1 MTVLEDIILEQ
12 DKRGIAPLHQ
22 FIPSDYLT
30 RSAEIVLSN
39 TGKVFITTGF
49 YILTAGT
56 IETDGPPGAIAL
68 GNGLEKIGYE
78 VVYVT
83 DSYASKFLNEYR
95 STKSRLIDFPICSD
109 EESCKYSK
117 TLLAEEKPSLLI
129 SIERCGR
136 SQDGLYRNMRNLSI
150 TEYTAQIDR
159 LFDLHNTTIGIGDG
173 GNEIG
178 MGNVYRNVEK
188 STQLVEQPA
197 ITKVNELVISSVS
210 NWGGYGLLA
219 KLSQNTGKNLL
230 PDVAD
235 EKDMI
240 KGMVD
245 LGAVDGV
252 SGKSVYQ
259 VDGFELNQNAVTLEK
274 LTKELG

>member
-1 MTVLEDIILEQ
+1 MTVLEDIILEH
-12 DKRGIAPLHQ
+12 DKRGIAPLRQ
-22 FIPSDYLT
+22 SIPSDYLN

-39 TGKVFITTGF
+39 VGKVFITTGF

-68 GNGLEKIGYE
+68 GNGLEKLGYE
-78 VVYVT
+78 VVYIT
-83 DSYASKFLNEYR
+83 DSYASKFLDEYR
-95 STKSRLIDFPICSD
+95 SHKSRLIDFPICSD
-109 EESCKYSK
+109 EESGKYSK
-117 TLLAEEKPSLLI
+117 TLLAEEKPAILI

-136 SQDGLYRNMRNLSI
+136 SHDGLYRNMRNLSI

-178 MGNVYRNVEK
+178 MGNVYKAVEK
-188 STQLVEQPA
+188 SAQLVENPA
-197 ITKVNELVISSVS
+197 ITKVSELVISSVS

-219 KLSQNTGKNLL
+219 QLSQATGINLL
-230 PDVAD
+230 PNIVD

-240 KGMVD
+240 EGMVN

-252 SGKSVYQ
+252 TGKSVYQ
-259 VDGFELNQNAVTLEK
+259 VDGFELNQNAIILDN
-274 LTKELG
+274 LAKELG

>member
-1 MTVLEDIILEQ
+1 VTILEDIILEH
-12 DKRGIAPLHQ
+12 DKRGIAPLRQ
-22 FIPSDYLT
+22 SIPSDYLN

-39 TGKVFITTGF
+39 VGKVFITTGF

-68 GNGLEKIGYE
+68 GNGLEKLGYE
-78 VVYVT
+78 VVYIT
-83 DSYASKFLNEYR
+83 DSYASKFLDEYR
-95 STKSRLIDFPICSD
+95 SHKSRLIDFPICSD

-117 TLLAEEKPSLLI
+117 TLLGEEKPAILI

-136 SQDGLYRNMRNLSI
+136 SHDGLYRNMRNLSI

-178 MGNVYRNVEK
+178 MGNVFKAVEK
-188 STQLVEQPA
+188 SSQLVENPT
-197 ITKVNELVISSVS
+197 ITKVSELIISSVS

-219 KLSQNTGKNLL
+219 QLSQATGINLL
-230 PDVAD
+230 PNIVD

-240 KGMVD
+240 EGMVN

-252 SGKSVYQ
+252 TGKSVYQ
-259 VDGFELNQNAVTLEK
+259 VDGFELNQNAIILDN
-274 LTKELG
+274 LAKELG

>member
-1 MTVLEDIILEQ
+1 MTILEDIILEH
-12 DKRGIAPLHQ
+12 DKRGIAPLRQ
-22 FIPSDYLT
+22 SIPSDYLN

-39 TGKVFITTGF
+39 VGKVFITTGF

-68 GNGLEKIGYE
+68 GNGLEKLGYE
-78 VVYVT
+78 VVYIT
-83 DSYASKFLNEYR
+83 DSYASKFLDEYR
-95 STKSRLIDFPICSD
+95 SHKSRLIDFPICSD

-117 TLLAEEKPSLLI
+117 TLLGEEKPAILI

-136 SQDGLYRNMRNLSI
+136 SHDGLYRNMRNLSI

-178 MGNVYRNVEK
+178 MGNVYKAVEK
-188 STQLVEQPA
+188 STQLVENPA
-197 ITKVNELVISSVS
+197 ITKVSELIISSVS

-219 KLSQNTGKNLL
+219 QLSQATGINLL
-230 PDVAD
+230 PNIVD
-235 EKDMI
+235 EKEMI
-240 KGMVD
+240 EGMVN

-252 SGKSVYQ
+252 TGKSVYQ
-259 VDGFELNQNAVTLEK
+259 VDGFELNQNAIILDN
-274 LTKELG
+274 LAKELG

>member
-1 MTVLEDIILEQ
+1 MTILEDIILEH
-12 DKRGIAPLHQ
+12 DKRGIAPLRQ
-22 FIPSDYLT
+22 SIPSDYLN

-39 TGKVFITTGF
+39 VGKVFITTGF

-68 GNGLEKIGYE
+68 GNGLEKLGYE
-78 VVYVT
+78 VVYIT
-83 DSYASKFLNEYR
+83 DSYASKFLDEYR
-95 STKSRLIDFPICSD
+95 SHKSRLIDFPICSD

-117 TLLAEEKPSLLI
+117 TLLGEEKPGILI

-136 SQDGLYRNMRNLSI
+136 SHDGLYRNMRNLSI

-178 MGNVYRNVEK
+178 MGNVYKAVEK
-188 STQLVEQPA
+188 SSQLVEDPA
-197 ITKVNELVISSVS
+197 ITKVSELVISSVS

-219 KLSQNTGKNLL
+219 QLSQATGINLL
-230 PDVAD
+230 PNIVD
-235 EKDMI
+235 EKNMI
-240 KGMVD
+240 EGRVN

-252 SGKSVYQ
+252 TGKSVYQ
-259 VDGFELNQNAVTLEK
+259 VDGFELNQNAIILDN
-274 LTKELG
+274 LAKELG

>member
-1 MTVLEDIILEQ
+1 VTILEDIILEH
-12 DKRGIAPLHQ
+12 DKRGIAPLRQ
-22 FIPSDYLT
+22 SIPSDYLN

-39 TGKVFITTGF
+39 VGKVFITTGF
-49 YILTAGT
+49 YILAAGT

-68 GNGLEKIGYE
+68 GNGLEKLGYE
-78 VVYVT
+78 VIYIT
-83 DSYASKFLNEYR
+83 DSYASKFLDEYR
-95 STKSRLIDFPICSD
+95 SHKSRLIDFPICSD

-117 TLLAEEKPSLLI
+117 TLLGEEKPAILI

-136 SQDGLYRNMRNLSI
+136 SHDGLYRNMRNLSI

-178 MGNVYRNVEK
+178 MGNVYKAVEK
-188 STQLVEQPA
+188 STQLVENPA
-197 ITKVNELVISSVS
+197 ITKVSELIISSVS

-219 KLSQNTGKNLL
+219 QLSQATGINLL
-230 PDVAD
+230 PNIVD

-240 KGMVD
+240 EGMVN

-252 SGKSVYQ
+252 TGKSVYQ
-259 VDGFELNQNAVTLEK
+259 VDGFELNQNAIILDN
-274 LTKELG
+274 LAKELG

>member
-1 MTVLEDIILEQ
+1 MTILEDIILEH
-12 DKRGIAPLHQ
+12 DKRGIAPLRQ
-22 FIPSDYLT
+22 SIPSDYLN

-39 TGKVFITTGF
+39 VGKVFITTGF

-68 GNGLEKIGYE
+68 GNGLEKLGYE
-78 VVYVT
+78 VVYIT
-83 DSYASKFLNEYR
+83 DSYASKFLDEYR
-95 STKSRLIDFPICSD
+95 SHKSRLIDFPICSD

-117 TLLAEEKPSLLI
+117 TLLGEEKPAILI

-136 SQDGLYRNMRNLSI
+136 SHDGLYRNMRNLSI

-178 MGNVYRNVEK
+178 MGNVYKAVEK
-188 STQLVEQPA
+188 STQLVENPA
-197 ITKVNELVISSVS
+197 ITKVSELIISSVS

-219 KLSQNTGKNLL
+219 QLSQATGINLL
-230 PDVAD
+230 PNIVD

-240 KGMVD
+240 EGMVN

-252 SGKSVYQ
+252 TGKSVYQ
-259 VDGFELNQNAVTLEK
+259 VDGFELNQNAIILDN
-274 LTKELG
+274 LAKELG

>member
-1 MTVLEDIILEQ
+1 MTILEDIILEH
-12 DKRGIAPLHQ
+12 DKRGIAPLRQ
-22 FIPSDYLT
+22 SIPSDYLN

-39 TGKVFITTGF
+39 VGKVFITTGF

-68 GNGLEKIGYE
+68 GNGLEKLGYE
-78 VVYVT
+78 VVYIT
-83 DSYASKFLNEYR
+83 DSYASKFLDEYR
-95 STKSRLIDFPICSD
+95 SHKSRLIDFPICSD
-109 EESCKYSK
+109 EESGKYSK
-117 TLLAEEKPSLLI
+117 TLLAEEKPSILI

-136 SQDGLYRNMRNLSI
+136 SHDGLYRNMRNLSI

-178 MGNVYRNVEK
+178 MGNVYKAVEK
-188 STQLVEQPA
+188 SAQLVEDPA
-197 ITKVNELVISSVS
+197 ITKVSELVISSVS

-219 KLSQNTGKNLL
+219 QLSQATGINLL
-230 PDVAD
+230 PNIVD
-235 EKDMI
+235 EKEMI
-240 KGMVD
+240 EGMVN

-252 SGKSVYQ
+252 TGKSVYQ
-259 VDGFELNQNAVTLEK
+259 VDGFELNQNAIILDN
-274 LTKELG
+274 LAKELG

>member
-1 MTVLEDIILEQ
+1 MTVLEDIILEH
-12 DKRGIAPLHQ
+12 DKRGIAPLRQ
-22 FIPSDYLT
+22 SIPSDYLN

-39 TGKVFITTGF
+39 VGKVFITTGF

-68 GNGLEKIGYE
+68 GNGLEKLGYE
-78 VVYVT
+78 VVYIT
-83 DSYASKFLNEYR
+83 DSYASKFLDEYR
-95 STKSRLIDFPICSD
+95 SHKSRLIDFPICSD
-109 EESCKYSK
+109 EESGKYSK
-117 TLLAEEKPSLLI
+117 TLLAEEKPAILI

-136 SQDGLYRNMRNLSI
+136 SHDGLYRNMRNLSI

-178 MGNVYRNVEK
+178 MGNVYKAVEK
-188 STQLVEQPA
+188 SAQLVEDPA
-197 ITKVNELVISSVS
+197 ITKVSELVISSVS

-219 KLSQNTGKNLL
+219 QLSKATGINLL
-230 PDVAD
+230 PNIVD

-240 KGMVD
+240 EGMVN

-252 SGKSVYQ
+252 TGKSVYQ
-259 VDGFELNQNAVTLEK
+259 VDGFELNQNAIILDN
-274 LTKELG
+274 LAKELG

>member
-1 MTVLEDIILEQ
+1 MTILEDIILEH
-12 DKRGIAPLHQ
+12 DKRGIAPLRQ
-22 FIPSDYLT
+22 SIPSDYLN

-39 TGKVFITTGF
+39 VGKVFITTGF

-68 GNGLEKIGYE
+68 GNGLEKLGYE
-78 VVYVT
+78 VVYIT
-83 DSYASKFLNEYR
+83 DSYASKFLDEYR
-95 STKSRLIDFPICSD
+95 SHKSRLIDFPICSD
-109 EESCKYSK
+109 EESGKYSK
-117 TLLAEEKPSLLI
+117 TLLAEEKPAILI

-136 SQDGLYRNMRNLSI
+136 SHDGLYRNMRNLSI

-178 MGNVYRNVEK
+178 MGNVYKAVEK
-188 STQLVEQPA
+188 SDQLVEDPA
-197 ITKVNELVISSVS
+197 ITKVSELVISSVS

-219 KLSQNTGKNLL
+219 QLSQATGINLL
-230 PDVAD
+230 PNIVD

-240 KGMVD
+240 EGMVN

-252 SGKSVYQ
+252 TGKSVYQ
-259 VDGFELNQNAVTLEK
+259 VDGFELNQNAIILDN
-274 LTKELG
+274 LAKELG

>member
-1 MTVLEDIILEQ
+1 MTILEDIILEH
-12 DKRGIAPLHQ
+12 DKRGIAPLRQ
-22 FIPSDYLT
+22 SIPSDYLN

-39 TGKVFITTGF
+39 VGKVFITTGF

-68 GNGLEKIGYE
+68 GNGLEKLGYE
-78 VVYVT
+78 VVYIT
-83 DSYASKFLNEYR
+83 DSYASKFLDEYR
-95 STKSRLIDFPICSD
+95 SHKSRLIDFPICSD

-117 TLLAEEKPSLLI
+117 TLLGEEKPAILI

-136 SQDGLYRNMRNLSI
+136 SHDGLYRNMRNLSI

-178 MGNVYRNVEK
+178 MGNVFKAVEK
-188 STQLVEQPA
+188 SSQLVENPT
-197 ITKVNELVISSVS
+197 ITKVSELIISSVS

-219 KLSQNTGKNLL
+219 QLSQATGINLL
-230 PDVAD
+230 PNIVD
-235 EKDMI
+235 EKNMI
-240 KGMVD
+240 EGMVN

-252 SGKSVYQ
+252 TGKSVYQ
-259 VDGFELNQNAVTLEK
+259 VDGFELDQNAIILDN
-274 LTKELG
+274 LAKELE

>member
-1 MTVLEDIILEQ
+1 MTVLEDIILEH
-12 DKRGIAPLHQ
+12 DKRGITPLRQ
-22 FIPSDYLT
+22 FIPSDYLN

-83 DSYASKFLNEYR
+83 DSYASKFLDEYR
-95 STKSRLIDFPICSD
+95 SNKSRLIDFPICSD

-136 SQDGLYRNMRNLSI
+136 SHDGLYRNMRNLSI

-159 LFDLHNTTIGIGDG
+159 LFDFHNTTIGIGDG

-178 MGNVYRNVEK
+178 MGNVYKTVEE
-188 STQLVEQPA
+188 STQLVDKPA
-197 ITKVNELVISSVS
+197 ITKVKELVISSVS

-219 KLSQNTGKNLL
+219 QLSQITGKNLL
-230 PDVAD
+230 PNIVD

-240 KGMVD
+240 KGMVN

-259 VDGFELNQNAVTLEK
+259 VDGFELDQNAVTLES
-274 LTKELG
+274 LARALG

>member
-1 MTVLEDIILEQ
+1 MTILEDIILEH
-12 DKRGIAPLHQ
+12 DKRGIAPLRQ
-22 FIPSDYLT
+22 SIPSDYLN

-39 TGKVFITTGF
+39 VGKVFITTGF

-68 GNGLEKIGYE
+68 GNGLEKLGYE
-78 VVYVT
+78 VVYIT
-83 DSYASKFLNEYR
+83 DSYASKFLDEYR
-95 STKSRLIDFPICSD
+95 SHKSRLIDFPICSD

-117 TLLAEEKPSLLI
+117 TLLGEEKPAILI

-136 SQDGLYRNMRNLSI
+136 SHDGLYRNMRNLSI

-178 MGNVYRNVEK
+178 MGNVYKAVEK
-188 STQLVEQPA
+188 SSQLVEDPA
-197 ITKVNELVISSVS
+197 ITKVSELVISSVS

-219 KLSQNTGKNLL
+219 QLSQAKGINLL
-230 PDVAD
+230 PNIND
-235 EKDMI
+235 EKEMI
-240 KGMVD
+240 EGMVN

-252 SGKSVYQ
+252 TGKSVYQ
-259 VDGFELNQNAVTLEK
+259 VDGFELNQNAIILDN
-274 LTKELG
+274 LAKELG

>member
-1 MTVLEDIILEQ
+1 MTILEDIILEH
-12 DKRGIAPLHQ
+12 DKRGIAPLRQ
-22 FIPSDYLT
+22 SIPSDYLN

-39 TGKVFITTGF
+39 VGKVFITTGF

-68 GNGLEKIGYE
+68 GNGLEKLGYE
-78 VVYVT
+78 VVYIT
-83 DSYASKFLNEYR
+83 DSYASKFLDEYR
-95 STKSRLIDFPICSD
+95 SHKSRLTDFPICSD
-109 EESCKYSK
+109 EESGKYSK
-117 TLLAEEKPSLLI
+117 TLLAEEKPAILI

-136 SQDGLYRNMRNLSI
+136 SHDGLYRNMRNLSI

-178 MGNVYRNVEK
+178 MGNVFKAVEK
-188 STQLVEQPA
+188 SSQLVENPT
-197 ITKVNELVISSVS
+197 ITKVSELIISSVS

-219 KLSQNTGKNLL
+219 QLSQATGINLL
-230 PDVAD
+230 PNIVD

-240 KGMVD
+240 EGMVN

-252 SGKSVYQ
+252 TGKSVYQ
-259 VDGFELNQNAVTLEK
+259 VDGFELNQNAIILDN
-274 LTKELG
+274 LAKELG

>member
-1 MTVLEDIILEQ
+1 MTVLEDIILEH
-12 DKRGIAPLHQ
+12 DKRGIAPLRQ
-22 FIPSDYLT
+22 SIPSDYLN

-39 TGKVFITTGF
+39 VGKVFITTGF

-68 GNGLEKIGYE
+68 GNGLEKLGYE
-78 VVYVT
+78 VVYIT
-83 DSYASKFLNEYR
+83 DSYASKFLDEYR
-95 STKSRLIDFPICSD
+95 SHKSRLIDFPICSD
-109 EESCKYSK
+109 EESGKYSK
-117 TLLAEEKPSLLI
+117 TLLAEEKPSILI

-136 SQDGLYRNMRNLSI
+136 SHDGLYRNMRNLSI

-178 MGNVYRNVEK
+178 MGNVYKAVEK
-188 STQLVEQPA
+188 SAQLVEDPA
-197 ITKVNELVISSVS
+197 ITKVSELVISSVS

-219 KLSQNTGKNLL
+219 QLSQATGINLL
-230 PDVAD
+230 PNIVD

-240 KGMVD
+240 EGMVN

-252 SGKSVYQ
+252 TGKSVYQ
-259 VDGFELNQNAVTLEK
+259 VDGFELNQNAIILDN
-274 LTKELG
+274 LAKELG

>member
-1 MTVLEDIILEQ
+1 MTVLEDIILEH
-12 DKRGIAPLHQ
+12 DKRGIAPLRQ
-22 FIPSDYLT
+22 SIPSDYLN

-39 TGKVFITTGF
+39 VGKVFITTGF

-68 GNGLEKIGYE
+68 GNGLEKLGYE
-78 VVYVT
+78 VVYIT
-83 DSYASKFLNEYR
+83 DSYASKFLDEYR
-95 STKSRLIDFPICSD
+95 SHKSRLIDFPICSD
-109 EESCKYSK
+109 EESSKYSK
-117 TLLAEEKPSLLI
+117 TLLAEEKPAILI

-136 SQDGLYRNMRNLSI
+136 SHDGLYRNMRNLSI

-178 MGNVYRNVEK
+178 MGNVFKAVEK
-188 STQLVEQPA
+188 SSQLVENPT
-197 ITKVNELVISSVS
+197 ITKVSELIISSVS

-219 KLSQNTGKNLL
+219 QLSQATGINLL
-230 PDVAD
+230 PNIVD

-240 KGMVD
+240 EGMVN

-252 SGKSVYQ
+252 TGKSVYQ
-259 VDGFELNQNAVTLEK
+259 VDGFELNQNAIILDN
-274 LTKELG
+274 LAKELG

>member
-1 MTVLEDIILEQ
+1 MTILEDIILEH
-12 DKRGIAPLHQ
+12 DKRGITPLRRS
-22 FIPSDYLT
+22 IPSDYLN

-39 TGKVFITTGF
+39 VGKVFITTGF

-68 GNGLEKIGYE
+68 GNGLEKLGYE
-78 VVYVT
+78 VIYIT
-83 DSYASKFLNEYR
+83 DSYASKFLDEYR
-95 STKSRLIDFPICSD
+95 SHKSRLIDFPICSD
-109 EESCKYSK
+109 EESYKYSK
-117 TLLAEEKPSLLI
+117 TLLGEEKPAILI

-136 SQDGLYRNMRNLSI
+136 SHDGLYRNMRNLSI

-178 MGNVYRNVEK
+178 MGNVYKAVEK
-188 STQLVEQPA
+188 STQLVENPA
-197 ITKVNELVISSVS
+197 ITKVSELIISSVS

-219 KLSQNTGKNLL
+219 QLSQATGINLL
-230 PDVAD
+230 PNIVD
-235 EKDMI
+235 EKNMI
-240 KGMVD
+240 EGMVN

-252 SGKSVYQ
+252 TGKSVYQ
-259 VDGFELNQNAVTLEK
+259 VDGFELNQNAIILDN
-274 LTKELG
+274 LAKELG

>member
-1 MTVLEDIILEQ
+1 MTILEDIILEH
-12 DKRGIAPLHQ
+12 DKRGIAPLRQ
-22 FIPSDYLT
+22 SIPSDYLN

-39 TGKVFITTGF
+39 VGKVFITTGF

-68 GNGLEKIGYE
+68 GNGLEKLGYE
-78 VVYVT
+78 VIYIT
-83 DSYASKFLNEYR
+83 DSYASKFLDEYR
-95 STKSRLIDFPICSD
+95 SHKSRLIDFPICSD

-117 TLLAEEKPSLLI
+117 TLLGEEKPAILI

-136 SQDGLYRNMRNLSI
+136 SHDGLYRNMRNLSI

-178 MGNVYRNVEK
+178 MGNVYKAVEK
-188 STQLVEQPA
+188 STQLVENPA
-197 ITKVNELVISSVS
+197 ITKVSELIISSVS

-219 KLSQNTGKNLL
+219 QLSQATGINLL
-230 PDVAD
+230 PNIVD

-240 KGMVD
+240 EGMVN

-252 SGKSVYQ
+252 TGKSVYQ
-259 VDGFELNQNAVTLEK
+259 VDGFELNQNAIILDN
-274 LTKELG
+274 LAKELG

>member
-1 MTVLEDIILEQ
+1 MTVLEDIILEH
-12 DKRGIAPLHQ
+12 DKRGIAPLRQ
-22 FIPSDYLT
+22 SIPSDYLN

-39 TGKVFITTGF
+39 VGKVFITTGF

-68 GNGLEKIGYE
+68 GNGLEKLGYE
-78 VVYVT
+78 VVYIT
-83 DSYASKFLNEYR
+83 DSYASKFLDEYR
-95 STKSRLIDFPICSD
+95 SHKSRLIDFPICSD
-109 EESCKYSK
+109 EESGKYSK
-117 TLLAEEKPSLLI
+117 TLLAEEKPAILI

-136 SQDGLYRNMRNLSI
+136 SHDGLYRNMRNLSI

-178 MGNVYRNVEK
+178 MGNVYKAVEK
-188 STQLVEQPA
+188 SAQLVEDPA
-197 ITKVNELVISSVS
+197 ITKVSELVISSVS

-219 KLSQNTGKNLL
+219 QLSQATGINLL
-230 PDVAD
+230 PNIID
-235 EKDMI
+235 EKEMI
-240 KGMVD
+240 EGMVN

-252 SGKSVYQ
+252 TGKSVYQ
-259 VDGFELNQNAVTLEK
+259 VDGFELNQNAIILDN
-274 LTKELG
+274 LAKELG

>member
-1 MTVLEDIILEQ
+1 MTILEDIILEH
-12 DKRGIAPLHQ
+12 DKRGIAPLRQ
-22 FIPSDYLT
+22 SIPSDYLN

-39 TGKVFITTGF
+39 VGKVFITTGF

-68 GNGLEKIGYE
+68 GNGLEKLGYE
-78 VVYVT
+78 VVYIT
-83 DSYASKFLNEYR
+83 DSYASKFLDEYR
-95 STKSRLIDFPICSD
+95 SHKSRLIDFPICSD
-109 EESCKYSK
+109 EESSKYSK
-117 TLLAEEKPSLLI
+117 TLLAEENPAILI

-136 SQDGLYRNMRNLSI
+136 SHDGLYRNMRNLSI
-150 TEYTAQIDR
+150 TEYTAQVDR

-178 MGNVYRNVEK
+178 MGNVFKAVEK
-188 STQLVEQPA
+188 STQLVENPA
-197 ITKVNELVISSVS
+197 ITKVSELIISSVS

-219 KLSQNTGKNLL
+219 QLSQATGINLL
-230 PDVAD
+230 PNIVD

-240 KGMVD
+240 EGMVN

-252 SGKSVYQ
+252 TGKSVYQ
-259 VDGFELNQNAVTLEK
+259 VDGFELNQNAIILDN
-274 LTKELG
+274 LAKELG

>member
-1 MTVLEDIILEQ
+1 MTILEDIILEH
-12 DKRGIAPLHQ
+12 DKRGIAPLRQ
-22 FIPSDYLT
+22 SIPSDYLN

-39 TGKVFITTGF
+39 VGKVFITTGF

-68 GNGLEKIGYE
+68 GNGLEKLGYE
-78 VVYVT
+78 VVYIT
-83 DSYASKFLNEYR
+83 DSYASKFLDEYR
-95 STKSRLIDFPICSD
+95 SHKSRLIDFPICSD
-109 EESCKYSK
+109 EESGKYSK
-117 TLLAEEKPSLLI
+117 TLLAEEKPAILI

-136 SQDGLYRNMRNLSI
+136 SHDGLYRNMRNLSI

-178 MGNVYRNVEK
+178 MGNVFKAVEK
-188 STQLVEQPA
+188 SSQLVENPT
-197 ITKVNELVISSVS
+197 ITKVSELIISSVS

-219 KLSQNTGKNLL
+219 QLSQATGINLL
-230 PDVAD
+230 PNIVD

-240 KGMVD
+240 EGMVN

-252 SGKSVYQ
+252 TGKSVYQ
-259 VDGFELNQNAVTLEK
+259 VDGFELNQNAIILDN
-274 LTKELG
+274 LAKELG

>member
-1 MTVLEDIILEQ
+1 MTVLEDIILEH
-12 DKRGIAPLHQ
+12 DKRGIAPLRQ
-22 FIPSDYLT
+22 SIPSDYLN

-39 TGKVFITTGF
+39 VGKVFITTGF

-68 GNGLEKIGYE
+68 GNGLEKLGYE
-78 VVYVT
+78 VVYIT
-83 DSYASKFLNEYR
+83 DSYASKFLDEYR
-95 STKSRLIDFPICSD
+95 SHKSRLIDFPICSD
-109 EESCKYSK
+109 EESGKYSK
-117 TLLAEEKPSLLI
+117 TLLAEEKPAILI

-136 SQDGLYRNMRNLSI
+136 SHDGLYRNMRNLSI

-178 MGNVYRNVEK
+178 MGNVYKAVEK
-188 STQLVEQPA
+188 SAQLVENPA
-197 ITKVNELVISSVS
+197 ITKVSELVISSVS

-219 KLSQNTGKNLL
+219 QLSQATGINLL
-230 PDVAD
+230 PNIID
-235 EKDMI
+235 EKEMI
-240 KGMVD
+240 EGMVN

-252 SGKSVYQ
+252 TGKSVYQ
-259 VDGFELNQNAVTLEK
+259 VDGFELNQNAIILDN
-274 LTKELG
+274 LAKELG

>member
-12 DKRGIAPLHQ
+12 DKRGIAPLRQ

-117 TLLAEEKPSLLI
+117 TLLAEENPSLLI

-219 KLSQNTGKNLL
+219 KLSQTTGKNLL

>member
-1 MTVLEDIILEQ
+1 MTILEDIILEH
-12 DKRGIAPLHQ
+12 DKRGIAPLRQ
-22 FIPSDYLT
+22 SIPSDYLN

-39 TGKVFITTGF
+39 VGKVFITTGF

-68 GNGLEKIGYE
+68 GNGLEKLGYE
-78 VVYVT
+78 VVYIT
-83 DSYASKFLNEYR
+83 DSYASKFLDEYR
-95 STKSRLIDFPICSD
+95 SHKSRLIDFPICSD

-117 TLLAEEKPSLLI
+117 TLLGEEKPAILI

-136 SQDGLYRNMRNLSI
+136 SHDGLYRNMRNLSI

-178 MGNVYRNVEK
+178 MGNVFKAVEK
-188 STQLVEQPA
+188 SSQLVENPT
-197 ITKVNELVISSVS
+197 ITKVSELIISSVS

-219 KLSQNTGKNLL
+219 QLSQATGINLL
-230 PDVAD
+230 PNIVD

-240 KGMVD
+240 EGMVN

-252 SGKSVYQ
+252 TGKSVYQ
-259 VDGFELNQNAVTLEK
+259 VDGFELNQNAIILDN
-274 LTKELG
+274 LAKELG

>member
-1 MTVLEDIILEQ
+1 MTILEDIILEH
-12 DKRGIAPLHQ
+12 DKRGIAPLRQ
-22 FIPSDYLT
+22 SIPSDYLN

-39 TGKVFITTGF
+39 VGKVFITTGF

-68 GNGLEKIGYE
+68 GNGLEKLGYE

-83 DSYASKFLNEYR
+83 DSYASKFLDEYR
-95 STKSRLIDFPICSD
+95 SHKSRLIDFPICSD
-109 EESCKYSK
+109 EESGEYSK
-117 TLLAEEKPSLLI
+117 TLLAEEKPAILI

-136 SQDGLYRNMRNLSI
+136 SHDGLYRNMRNLSI

-178 MGNVYRNVEK
+178 MGNVFKAVEK
-188 STQLVEQPA
+188 SSQLVENPT
-197 ITKVNELVISSVS
+197 ITKVSELIISSVS

-219 KLSQNTGKNLL
+219 QLSQATGINLL
-230 PDVAD
+230 PNIVD

-240 KGMVD
+240 EGMVN

-252 SGKSVYQ
+252 TGKSVYQ
-259 VDGFELNQNAVTLEK
+259 VDGFELNQNAIILDN
-274 LTKELG
+274 LAKELG

>member
-1 MTVLEDIILEQ
+1 MTILEDIILEH
-12 DKRGIAPLHQ
+12 DKRGIAPLRQ
-22 FIPSDYLT
+22 SIPSDYLN

-39 TGKVFITTGF
+39 VGKVFITTGF

-68 GNGLEKIGYE
+68 GNGLEKLGYE
-78 VVYVT
+78 VVYIT
-83 DSYASKFLNEYR
+83 DSYASKFLDEYR
-95 STKSRLIDFPICSD
+95 SHKSRLIDFPICSD

-117 TLLAEEKPSLLI
+117 TLLGEEKPAILI

-136 SQDGLYRNMRNLSI
+136 SHDGLYRNMRNLSI

-178 MGNVYRNVEK
+178 MGNVFKAVEK
-188 STQLVEQPA
+188 SSQLVENPT
-197 ITKVNELVISSVS
+197 ITKVSELIISSVS
-210 NWGGYGLLA
+210 NWVGYGLLA
-219 KLSQNTGKNLL
+219 QLSQATGINLL
-230 PDVAD
+230 PNIVD
-235 EKDMI
+235 EKEMI
-240 KGMVD
+240 EGMVN

-252 SGKSVYQ
+252 TGKSVYQ
-259 VDGFELNQNAVTLEK
+259 VDGFELNQNAIILDN
-274 LTKELG
+274 LAKELG

>member
-1 MTVLEDIILEQ
+1 MTVLEDIILEH
-12 DKRGIAPLHQ
+12 DKRGITPLRRS
-22 FIPSDYLT
+22 IPSDYLN

-39 TGKVFITTGF
+39 VGKVFITTGF

-68 GNGLEKIGYE
+68 GNGLEKLGYE
-78 VVYVT
+78 VIYIT
-83 DSYASKFLNEYR
+83 DSYASKFLDEYR
-95 STKSRLIDFPICSD
+95 SHKSRLIDFPICSD

-117 TLLAEEKPSLLI
+117 TLLAEEKPAILI

-136 SQDGLYRNMRNLSI
+136 SHDGLYRNMRNLSI

-178 MGNVYRNVEK
+178 MGNVYKAVEK
-188 STQLVEQPA
+188 SAQLVEDPA
-197 ITKVNELVISSVS
+197 ITKVSELVISSVS

-219 KLSQNTGKNLL
+219 QLSQDTGINLL
-230 PDVAD
+230 PNIVD
-235 EKDMI
+235 EKELI
-240 KGMVD
+240 EGMVN

-252 SGKSVYQ
+252 TGKSVYQ
-259 VDGFELNQNAVTLEK
+259 VDGFELNQNAIILDN
-274 LTKELG
+274 LAKELG

>member
-1 MTVLEDIILEQ
+1 MTILEDIILEH
-12 DKRGIAPLHQ
+12 DKRGIAPLRQ
-22 FIPSDYLT
+22 SIPSDYLN

-39 TGKVFITTGF
+39 VGKVFITTGF

-68 GNGLEKIGYE
+68 GNGLEKLGYE
-78 VVYVT
+78 VVYIT
-83 DSYASKFLNEYR
+83 DSYASKFLDEYR
-95 STKSRLIDFPICSD
+95 SHKSRLIDFPICSD
-109 EESCKYSK
+109 EESGKYSK
-117 TLLAEEKPSLLI
+117 TLLAEEKPTILI

-136 SQDGLYRNMRNLSI
+136 SHDGLYRNMRNLSI

-178 MGNVYRNVEK
+178 MGNVYKAVEK
-188 STQLVEQPA
+188 SAQLVENPA
-197 ITKVNELVISSVS
+197 ITKVSELVISSVS

-219 KLSQNTGKNLL
+219 QLSQDTGINLL
-230 PDVAD
+230 PNIVD

-240 KGMVD
+240 EGMVN

-252 SGKSVYQ
+252 TGKSVYQ
-259 VDGFELNQNAVTLEK
+259 VDGFELNQNAIILDN
-274 LTKELG
+274 LAKELG

>member
-1 MTVLEDIILEQ
+1 VTILEDIILEH
-12 DKRGIAPLHQ
+12 DKRGIAPLRQ
-22 FIPSDYLT
+22 SIPSDYLN

-39 TGKVFITTGF
+39 VGKVFITTGF

-68 GNGLEKIGYE
+68 GNGLEKLGYE
-78 VVYVT
+78 VVYIT
-83 DSYASKFLNEYR
+83 DSYASKFLDEYR
-95 STKSRLIDFPICSD
+95 SHKSRLIDFPICSD
-109 EESCKYSK
+109 EESGKYSK
-117 TLLAEEKPSLLI
+117 TLLAEEKPAILI

-136 SQDGLYRNMRNLSI
+136 SHDGLYRNMRNLSI

-178 MGNVYRNVEK
+178 MGNVYKAVEK
-188 STQLVEQPA
+188 SAQLVEDPA
-197 ITKVNELVISSVS
+197 ITKVSELVISSVS

-219 KLSQNTGKNLL
+219 QLSQATGINLL
-230 PDVAD
+230 PNIVD
-235 EKDMI
+235 EKEMI
-240 KGMVD
+240 EGMVN

-252 SGKSVYQ
+252 TGKSVYQ
-259 VDGFELNQNAVTLEK
+259 VDGFELDQNAIILDN
-274 LTKELG
+274 LAKELG

>member
-1 MTVLEDIILEQ
+1 MTVLEDIILEH
-12 DKRGIAPLHQ
+12 DKRGIAPLRQ
-22 FIPSDYLT
+22 SIPSDYLN

-39 TGKVFITTGF
+39 VGKVFITTGF

-68 GNGLEKIGYE
+68 GNGLEKLGYE
-78 VVYVT
+78 VVYIT
-83 DSYASKFLNEYR
+83 DSYASKFLDEYR
-95 STKSRLIDFPICSD
+95 SHKSRLIDFPICSD
-109 EESCKYSK
+109 EESGKYSK
-117 TLLAEEKPSLLI
+117 TLLAEEKPTILI

-136 SQDGLYRNMRNLSI
+136 SHDGLYRNMRNLSI

-178 MGNVYRNVEK
+178 MGNVFKAVEK
-188 STQLVEQPA
+188 SSHLVETPA
-197 ITKVNELVISSVS
+197 ITKVSELIISSVS

-219 KLSQNTGKNLL
+219 QLSQATGINLL
-230 PDVAD
+230 PNIVD

-240 KGMVD
+240 EGMVN

-252 SGKSVYQ
+252 TGKSVYQ
-259 VDGFELNQNAVTLEK
+259 VDGFELNQNAIILDN
-274 LTKELG
+274 LAKELG

>member
-1 MTVLEDIILEQ
+1 MTILEDIILEH
-12 DKRGIAPLHQ
+12 DKRGIAPLRQ
-22 FIPSDYLT
+22 SIPSDYLN

-39 TGKVFITTGF
+39 VGKVFITTGF

-68 GNGLEKIGYE
+68 GNGLEKLGYE
-78 VVYVT
+78 VVYIT
-83 DSYASKFLNEYR
+83 DSYASKFLDEYR
-95 STKSRLIDFPICSD
+95 SHKSRLIDFPICSD
-109 EESCKYSK
+109 EESGKYSK
-117 TLLAEEKPSLLI
+117 TLLAEEKPTILI

-136 SQDGLYRNMRNLSI
+136 SHDGLYRNMRNLSI

-178 MGNVYRNVEK
+178 MGNVYKAVEK
-188 STQLVEQPA
+188 STQLVENPA

-219 KLSQNTGKNLL
+219 QLSQAKGINLL
-230 PDVAD
+230 PNIDD
-235 EKDMI
+235 EKEMI
-240 KGMVD
+240 EGMVN

-252 SGKSVYQ
+252 TGKSVYQ
-259 VDGFELNQNAVTLEK
+259 VDGFELNQNAIILDN
-274 LTKELG
+274 LAKELG

>member
-1 MTVLEDIILEQ
+1 MTVLEDIILEH
-12 DKRGIAPLHQ
+12 DKRGIAPLRQ
-22 FIPSDYLT
+22 SIPSDYLN

-39 TGKVFITTGF
+39 VGKVFITTGF

-68 GNGLEKIGYE
+68 GNGLEKLGYE
-78 VVYVT
+78 VVYIT
-83 DSYASKFLNEYR
+83 DSYASKFLDEYR
-95 STKSRLIDFPICSD
+95 SHKSRLIDFPICSD

-117 TLLAEEKPSLLI
+117 TLLGEEKPAILI

-136 SQDGLYRNMRNLSI
+136 SHDGLYRNMRNLSI

-178 MGNVYRNVEK
+178 MGNVFKAVEK
-188 STQLVEQPA
+188 STQLVENPA
-197 ITKVNELVISSVS
+197 ITKVSELIISSVS

-219 KLSQNTGKNLL
+219 QLSQATGINLL
-230 PDVAD
+230 PNIVD
-235 EKDMI
+235 EKEMI
-240 KGMVD
+240 EGMVN

-252 SGKSVYQ
+252 TGKSVYQ
-259 VDGFELNQNAVTLEK
+259 VDGFELNQNAIILDN
-274 LTKELG
+274 LAKELG

>member
-1 MTVLEDIILEQ
+1 MTVLEDIILEH
-12 DKRGIAPLHQ
+12 DKRGITPLRRS
-22 FIPSDYLT
+22 IPSDYLN

-39 TGKVFITTGF
+39 VGKVFITTGF

-68 GNGLEKIGYE
+68 GNGLEKLGYE
-78 VVYVT
+78 VVYIT
-83 DSYASKFLNEYR
+83 DSYASKFLDEYR
-95 STKSRLIDFPICSD
+95 SHKSRLIDFPICSD

-117 TLLAEEKPSLLI
+117 TLLGEEKPGILI

-136 SQDGLYRNMRNLSI
+136 SHDGLYRNMRNLSI

-178 MGNVYRNVEK
+178 MGNVYKAVEK
-188 STQLVEQPA
+188 SSQLVEDPA
-197 ITKVNELVISSVS
+197 ITKVSELVISSVS

-219 KLSQNTGKNLL
+219 QLSQATGINLL
-230 PDVAD
+230 PNIVD
-235 EKDMI
+235 EKEMI
-240 KGMVD
+240 EGMVN

-252 SGKSVYQ
+252 TGKSVYQ
-259 VDGFELNQNAVTLEK
+259 VDGFELNQNAIILDN
-274 LTKELG
+274 LAKELG

>member
-1 MTVLEDIILEQ
+1 MTVLEDIILEH
-12 DKRGIAPLHQ
+12 DKRGIAPLRQ
-22 FIPSDYLT
+22 SIPSDYLN

-39 TGKVFITTGF
+39 VGKVFITTGF

-68 GNGLEKIGYE
+68 GNGLEKLGYE
-78 VVYVT
+78 VVYIT
-83 DSYASKFLNEYR
+83 DSYASKFLDEYR
-95 STKSRLIDFPICSD
+95 SHKSRLIDFPICSD
-109 EESCKYSK
+109 EESGKYSK
-117 TLLAEEKPSLLI
+117 TLLAEEKPAILI

-136 SQDGLYRNMRNLSI
+136 SHDGLYRNMRNLSI

-178 MGNVYRNVEK
+178 MGNVYKAVEK
-188 STQLVEQPA
+188 SAQLVEDPA
-197 ITKVNELVISSVS
+197 ITKVSELVISSVS

-219 KLSQNTGKNLL
+219 QLSQATGINLL
-230 PDVAD
+230 PNIVD

-240 KGMVD
+240 EGMVN

-252 SGKSVYQ
+252 TGKSVYQ
-259 VDGFELNQNAVTLEK
+259 VDGFELNQNAIILDN
-274 LTKELG
+274 LAKELG